1 MKKVKY
7 ILPIILIA
15 TSITACKS
23 ENSSTHPNTTSS
35 VINDTTEDYA
45 DIPTE
50 TTSSVSVDN
59 ENSTTSISEKETP
72 DSPEYTPDIKP
83 SSPDSSHPEDESAGT
98 DAPEQET
105 SRVPAITPEQETS
118 RVPVIVPEQETIK
131 ATITDNK
138 IQITPV
144 PEANPLPGTEDSPEQ
159 TPPTELK
166 LPDDFDADSYGD
178 ADVYYVKI
186 DEDEHPDIVVSVDD
200 STSMIWVYD
209 SESNEYVYS
218 EELSQIPETTPSEEI
233 AYEGIW
239 IYDNAQIE
247 IINNDSVYTVIVSVN
262 SNTSEI
268 HEWLY
273 YCELSGITNRLECG
287 GNATKTTIK
296 FNSDNAPSSVEEEY
310 NNGRAEFYIDGNGCL
325 RWVDFI
331 ENFGKDYT
339 FNKI

>member
-1 MKKVKY
+1 MKKVNY
-7 ILPIILIA
+7 ILPIMLIA
-15 TSITACKS
+15 TALTACKS
-23 ENSSTHPNTTSS
+23 ENSSTHPDATSS
-35 VINDTTEDYA
+35 VINTTEDYA

-59 ENSTTSISEKETP
+59 ENSTTSVTEKETP
-72 DSPEYTPDIKP
+72 DSPGYTPDMNP
-83 SSPDSSHPEDESAGT
+83 SAPDYSHSEDESAGT
-98 DAPEQET
+98 DAPEQT
-105 SRVPAITPEQETS
+105 S
-118 RVPVIVPEQETIK
+118 
-131 ATITDNK
+131 
-138 IQITPV
+138 
-144 PEANPLPGTEDSPEQ
+144 
-159 TPPTELK
+159 PTELK
-166 LPDDFDADSYGD
+166 LPDNFDADSYSD

-186 DEDEHPDIVVSVDD
+186 DDDEHPDIVVSVDD

-218 EELSQIPETTPSEEI
+218 EELSHVPETSPSEDF

-262 SNTSEI
+262 SDTADI

-310 NNGRAEFYIDGNGCL
+310 NNGSAEFYIDGNGCL

-339 FNKI
+339 FNKL

>member
-1 MKKVKY
+1 M
-7 ILPIILIA
+7 LIA
-15 TSITACKS
+15 TALTACKS
-23 ENSSTHPNTTSS
+23 ENSSTHPNATSS
-35 VINDTTEDYA
+35 VINTTEDYA

-59 ENSTTSISEKETP
+59 ENSTTSVTEKETP
-72 DSPEYTPDIKP
+72 DSPGYTPDMNP
-83 SSPDSSHPEDESAGT
+83 SAPDSSHSEDESAGT

-105 SRVPAITPEQETS
+105 SRVP
-118 RVPVIVPEQETIK
+118 VVVPEQETVK
-131 ATITDNK
+131 STITDDK
-138 IQITPV
+138 IHITPI
-144 PEANPLPGTEDSPEQ
+144 PEVNPLPGTEDSTEQ

-166 LPDDFDADSYGD
+166 LPDNFDADSYSD

-186 DEDEHPDIVVSVDD
+186 DDDEHPDIVVSVDD

-218 EELSQIPETTPSEEI
+218 EELSHVPETSPSEDF

-262 SNTSEI
+262 SDTADI

-310 NNGRAEFYIDGNGCL
+310 NNGSAEFYIDGNGCL

-331 ENFGKDYT
+331 ENFGKDYS
-339 FNKI
+339 FNKL

>member
-1 MKKVKY
+1 MKKVNY
-7 ILPIILIA
+7 ILPIMLIA
-15 TSITACKS
+15 TSLTACKS
-23 ENSSTHPNTTSS
+23 ENSSTHPNTTTS
-35 VINDTTEDYA
+35 VINATTENYP

-59 ENSTTSISEKETP
+59 ENSTSSVSVDNENSTSSISEKETP

-83 SSPDSSHPEDESAGT
+83 SSPGSSHPEDESAGT

-105 SRVPAITPEQETS
+105 SRVP
-118 RVPVIVPEQETIK
+118 VVVPEQETIK
-131 ATITDNK
+131 TTITDDK
-138 IQITPV
+138 IYITPI
-144 PEANPLPGTEDSPEQ
+144 PEVNPLPDTEDSTEQ
-159 TPPTELK
+159 IPPTELK
-166 LPDDFDADSYGD
+166 LPDGFDADSYGD

-186 DEDEHPDIVVSVDD
+186 DDDEHPDIVVSVDD

-209 SESNEYVYS
+209 SEINEYIYS
-218 EELSQIPETTPSEEI
+218 EELSQLPETSPSEDF

-262 SNTSEI
+262 SDTSDI

-310 NNGRAEFYIDGNGCL
+310 NNGSAEFYIDGNGCL

-339 FNKI
+339 FNKL